1 MTIRRWEA
9 PPCSTRYRAVFYD
22 YTNDRTMVAE
32 GRFDGGQTVTVRQ
45 EAYQPIPSGEEFD
58 EAARIV
64 QQDGNFADL
73 IKAEKLKTY
82 HPMPDVTVLDGY
94 YRASR
99 QRRTYFQ

>member
-1 MTIRRWEA
+1 
-9 PPCSTRYRAVFYD
+9 
-22 YTNDRTMVAE
+22 MVAE
-32 GRFDGGQTVTVRQ
+32 GRFDGGQTVYRSAQ

-73 IKAEKLKTY
+73 IKAEKIKNLS
-82 HPMPDVTVLDGY
+82 PDAGCY
-94 YRASR
+94 RFGRHYRASR